1 MTLTVDAGRQ
11 HQQSQESGGSQVGS
25 AAVAAVANKWIG
37 QSVTRLEDPPLVRGH
52 GRFAGDISFAH
63 QLHMRLVRANHAHG
77 KIVAIDASAALAL
90 PGVVAVWTAADI
102 ADVPPIDFREGRI
115 PALEPYRQPV
125 LATEKVRYVGE
136 PVAAV
141 FADDPYVAEDA
152 AELVAL
158 EVEELPVLLAAEAEP
173 VEFFTGRTTEVCIIR
188 QGYGDVDAVLRAAPM
203 VVELELAI
211 GRHSG
216 VPLETRGAIGR
227 YDAARDILQLHGAAK
242 VPHRNRDLL
251 ARMLKRAPSSI
262 HVLESHVGGGF
273 GIRGELYPEDVL
285 VCVAAMRLNRPVKW
299 LEDRREHLMAANQ
312 SRQQLHRLRA
322 AVDDEGRI
330 LAIDDCYFHDQGAY
344 VRTHAARVVHMTA
357 GILPGPYRVPAYR
370 AVGHFRLTN
379 KTPAATYRAPGRYE
393 TTFVRERLIDAI
405 ATKLGTDPNE
415 VRRRNAIAADE
426 MPYHRPLEALGEE
439 IEHDS
444 GDYVGLLDKL
454 LARLEWDKRKV
465 ELARRRAGGE
475 AVGAG
480 FAMFVE
486 KSGLGPADGVRIEV
500 DSSGA
505 VELITGGA
513 SLGQGFE
520 TVMAQVCAEVLGIDY
535 RRVRVTHGQTDRI
548 TYGIGAHAS
557 RATVM
562 TASATHDGAV
572 KLRAK
577 AIEAAASLMQAHPET
592 LEIIDGNV
600 RRKDDPAGPSI
611 SLGDIAEH
619 LTPTSKTLGGRVPG
633 LSAEGWFRVKH
644 QVYPYGIHFAVVK
657 VDRDTGSVAVE
668 DYVIAYDIGRAI
680 NPALVKGQIVGGF
693 AQGMGGA
700 LLEEFTY
707 NERGDPL
714 ATTFADYL
722 LPTAREVANVHVIL
736 REDYMSPLNP
746 LGIKGAGESGITGVG
761 AAIASAIDD
770 AIGMPGAVRQ
780 LPVTPQRLKEILSR
794 QHNSSSCVRAAS

>member
-1 MTLTVDAGRQ
+1 MTTGN
-11 HQQSQESGGSQVGS
+11 
-25 AAVAAVANKWIG
+25 NKWIG
-37 QSVTRLEDPPLVRGH
+37 KSVARLEDPPLVTGR
-52 GRFAGDISFAH
+52 GRFAGDISFPH
-63 QLHMRLVRANHAHG
+63 QLHMRVVRANHAHAR
-77 KIVAIDASAALAL
+77 ILAIDAAAARAL

-125 LATEKVRYVGE
+125 LATERVRYVGE
-136 PVAAV
+136 PIAAV
-141 FADDPYVAEDA
+141 FAEDPYVAEDA
-152 AELVAL
+152 ADLVTV
-158 EVEELPVLLAAEAEP
+158 EVEDLPILLAAEAEP
-173 VEFFTGRTTEVCIIR
+173 GEFAPGRNTEVAVIR
-188 QGYGDVDAVLRAAPM
+188 QGYGDVEAALRAAPV
-203 VVELELAI
+203 VVELELSI

-216 VPLETRGAIGR
+216 VPLEARGAIGR
-227 YDAARDILQLHGAAK
+227 YDAARDLLELHGAAK
-242 VPHRNRDLL
+242 VPHRNRELL
-251 ARMLKRAPSSI
+251 GRMLGRPPSAI
-262 HVLESHVGGGF
+262 HVHESHVGGGF

-285 VCVAAMRLNRPVKW
+285 VCVAAMRLGRPVKW
-299 LEDRREHLMAANQ
+299 IEDRREHLIAANH
-312 SRQQLHRLRA
+312 SRQQLHRIRA
-322 AVDDEGRI
+322 AVDGEGRI
-330 LAIDDCYFHDQGAY
+330 LAIDDRYFHDQGAY

-405 ATKLGTDPNE
+405 AVRLGIDPNE
-415 VRRRNAIAADE
+415 VRRRNAIGADE

-454 LARLEWDKRKV
+454 LAALEWDKLER
-465 ELARRRAGGE
+465 ELARRRAAGE

-500 DSSGA
+500 DTSGM

-520 TVMAQVCAEVLGIDY
+520 TVMAQVCAETLGIDY

-548 TYGIGAHAS
+548 AYGIGAHAS

-562 TASATHDGAV
+562 TASATHNGAA

-577 AIEAAASLMQAHPET
+577 AIEVAAELMQAPAEA
-592 LEIIDGNV
+592 LDVVDGKVV
-600 RRKDDPAGPSI
+600 RRDQPAGPSI
-611 SLGDIAEH
+611 SLGEIARH
-619 LTPTSKTLGGRVPG
+619 LEPTSKTLGDREPG

-644 QVYPYGIHFAVVK
+644 QVYPYGIHFAVVR
-657 VDRDTGSVAVE
+657 VDRDTGGVAVE
-668 DYVIAYDIGRAI
+668 RYMIAYDIGRAI

-693 AQGMGGA
+693 AQGLGGA

-707 NERGDPL
+707 SERGDPL

-722 LPTAREVANVHVIL
+722 MPTAQETPAVEVML
-736 REDYMSPLNP
+736 REDYVSPLNP

-761 AAIASAIDD
+761 AAIASAIDA
-770 AIGMPGAVRQ
+770 AIGMPGAVTQ
-780 LPVTPQRLKEILSR
+780 LPVSPQRLKAILHR
-794 QHNSSSCVRAAS
+794 QRRG

>member
-1 MTLTVDAGRQ
+1 MTQGHNRAN
-11 HQQSQESGGSQVGS
+11 
-25 AAVAAVANKWIG
+25 NKWIG
-37 QSVTRLEDPPLVRGH
+37 QSVERLEDPPLVRGR
-52 GRFAGDISFAH
+52 GRFAADISFPH
-63 QLHMRLVRANHAHG
+63 QLHMRIVRSNHAHG
-77 KIVAIDASAALAL
+77 RIVSIDASAALAL
-90 PGVVAVWTAADI
+90 PGVVAVWTADDI

-125 LATEKVRYVGE
+125 LATGKVRYVGD

-141 FADDPYVAEDA
+141 FAHDPYVAEDA
-152 AELVAL
+152 ADLVTL
-158 EVEELPVLLAAEAEP
+158 EIEELPILLAADAEP
-173 VEFFTGRTTEVCIIR
+173 GEFSAGRSTEVSIIR
-188 QGYGDVDAVLRAAPM
+188 QGYGDVDAVFRSAPM
-203 VVELELAI
+203 TVELELAI

-216 VPLETRGAIGR
+216 VPLEARGAIGR
-227 YDAARDILQLHGAAK
+227 YDASRAILELHGAAK
-242 VPHRNRDLL
+242 VPHRIRELL
-251 ARMLKRAPSSI
+251 ARMFGRAPSSI
-262 HVLESHVGGGF
+262 HVHESHVGGGF

-299 LEDRREHLMAANQ
+299 IEDRREHLIAANH

-322 AVDDEGRI
+322 AVDGEGRI
-330 LAIDDCYFHDQGAY
+330 LAIDDRYFHDQGAY

-393 TTFVRERLIDAI
+393 TTFVRERLVDAI
-405 ATKLGTDPNE
+405 ATRLGMEPNE
-415 VRRRNAIAADE
+415 VRRRNAIATDE

-439 IEHDS
+439 IEYDS

-454 LARLEWDKRKV
+454 LAALDWVKRKAD
-465 ELARRRAGGE
+465 LARRRAAGE
-475 AVGAG
+475 TVGAG

-505 VELITGGA
+505 VELVTGGA

-520 TVMAQVCAEVLGIDY
+520 TVMAQVCAEGLGVDY
-535 RRVRVTHGQTDRI
+535 KRVRVTHGQTDRI
-548 TYGIGAHAS
+548 AFGIGAHAS

-562 TASATHDGAV
+562 TASATHNGAV

-577 AIEAAASLMQAHPET
+577 AIDAAAELMQAPADA
-592 LEIIDGNV
+592 LDIIDGKV
-600 RRKDDPAGPSI
+600 VRKDQPSGPSI
-611 SLGDIAEH
+611 SLGELADH
-619 LTPTSKTLGGRVPG
+619 LAPTSKTLGDREPG

-644 QVYPYGIHFAVVK
+644 QVYPYGIHFAVVR
-657 VDRDTGSVAVE
+657 VDRETGGVEVE

-693 AQGMGGA
+693 AQGFGGA

-722 LPTAREVANVHVIL
+722 MPTARETPEVHVIL
-736 REDYMSPLNP
+736 REDYTSPLNP

-770 AIGMPGAVRQ
+770 AIGMPGAVRE
-780 LPVTPQRLKEILSR
+780 LPVTPQRLKQILNSR
-794 QHNSSSCVRAAS
+794 R